1 MDVDD
6 SDIDVN
12 SNSFVSSA
20 KSYVV
25 QNEVKFGKG
34 LMNSRGLR
42 KLLWGT
48 PDQTGRKCGEQPST
62 DSRWE

>member
-6 SDIDVN
+6 SDIDVD
-12 SNSFVSSA
+12 SNSFVISA

-25 QNEVKFGKG
+25 QNEVKFGIG

-42 KLLWGT
+42 KLLWDT

-62 DSRWE
+62 DSRWG